1 MSDLIFTLT
10 SGRSG
15 SAWLAKFLET
25 NLGFPVVHEP
35 LGIDDFGNTMPDI
48 RTMRAFNCRGMDEVV
63 RGFWERKF
71 SHIPE
76 DKPYA
81 ETNHTLGKCGL
92 IEALT
97 ETPLRE
103 RAKVI
108 VLRRDLAKQ
117 AVSYIGRHDFSNITL
132 SWQWYLDHQYP
143 NHITNAAP
151 FLQMGTSGLALWYS
165 LEMECRQAYYMR
177 QYADV
182 IDFVPARLEEATK
195 PEGASALLGA
205 LGHDAEP
212 ILPPKAN
219 ATRQPRNT
227 TLLAEMNALLDQL
240 NFDPEQLVS
249 LFLDAG
255 RSLDRSS
262 LAKAA

>member
-15 SAWLAKFLET
+15 SAWLAKFLEA
-25 NLGFPVVHEP
+25 NLAFPVVHEP
-35 LGIDDFGNTMPDI
+35 LSIDDFGNTMPDI
-48 RTMRAFNCRGMDEVV
+48 RTMRAFNSRGMDEEV

-71 SHIPE
+71 SHIPL

-81 ETNHTLGKCGL
+81 ETNHTLGKCGM
-92 IEALT
+92 IETLA
-97 ETPLRE
+97 ESPLRE
-103 RAKVI
+103 QAKVI
-108 VLRRDLAKQ
+108 VLQRDLAKQ
-117 AVSYIGRHDFSNITL
+117 TVSYIARHDFSNATL
-132 SWQWYLDHQYP
+132 EWQWYLDPNYP

-151 FLQMGTSGLALWYS
+151 FLKMGISGRALWYS
-165 LEMECRQAYYMR
+165 LEMACRQAYYMR

-182 IDFVPARLEEATK
+182 IDFIPVQLEEAVK
-195 PEGASALLGA
+195 PEGARALLSA

-212 ILPPKAN
+212 VLPPKAN

-227 TLLAEMNALLDQL
+227 ALLAEINALLDQL
-240 NFDPEQLVS
+240 HFDPEKLVS
-249 LFLDAG
+249 IFLDAG
-255 RSLDRSS
+255 RSLDLSS